1 MSGLPSFAVIGA
13 NGFIGSRLVE
23 ILHLE
28 RGARVRPVVRR
39 VSGLA
44 LSARFGIEGRIADA
58 LDTREMEAA
67 LSGCDV
73 VVHAIAGD
81 PRTIV
86 RSVEPVYRAAE
97 AAGCRRLVYL
107 SSAMVHGQAPAPNVD
122 EKSPLAQRQAIPY
135 NGAKV
140 RAEATL
146 FGLRRRGTL
155 EAVALRPGIV
165 FGPRSSW
172 TGGFA
177 DALLAGEA
185 FLVGGGE
192 GICNAIYVDNL
203 VHAIELA
210 ARVEKADG
218 EAFLIG
224 ENERMTWREL
234 YRPIVEALG
243 SDLSAVA
250 SPELENASRPSPRER
265 LDALRLS
272 PPVQSVL
279 EALPQGLRRAI
290 GALWSASGALPE
302 TPARPR
308 PTLETALLHRSRYV
322 PSFAKARSILGYD
335 PIVSRSEAIRRTIGW
350 LAFAGYPIRAGLRK
364 EG

>member
-1 MSGLPSFAVIGA
+1 VSGGPVFAVVGA
-13 NGFIGSRLVE
+13 NGFIGSRVVE
-23 ILHLE
+23 VLHLE

-39 VSGLA
+39 ASGLA

-58 LDTREMEAA
+58 FDTRAMEAA

-122 EKSPLAQRQAIPY
+122 ETSPLAQRQVIPY

-140 RAEATL
+140 RAEKTL
-146 FGLRRRGTL
+146 FGLRLRGKL

-172 TGGFA
+172 IGDFA
-177 DALLAGEA
+177 DALLAGVA
-185 FLVGGGE
+185 YLVGGGE
-192 GICNAIYVDNL
+192 GLCNAIYVDNL

-210 ARVEKADG
+210 ARIEKADG

-224 ENERMTWREL
+224 ENERMSWREL
-234 YRPIVEALG
+234 YRPIVEAFG
-243 SDLSAVA
+243 SDMSAVA
-250 SPELENASRPSPRER
+250 SPEIESAPRPSPKEI

-272 PPVQSVL
+272 QPVQSVL
-279 EALPQGLRRAI
+279 ESLPQGLRRAI

-308 PTLETALLHRSRYV
+308 PTIETALLHSSRNV
-322 PSFAKARSILGYD
+322 PSFEKARSVLGYE
-335 PIVSRSEAIRRTIGW
+335 PIVSRSDGIRRTISW
-350 LAFAGYPIRAGLRK
+350 LAFAGYPIRDAVREDG
-364 EG
+364 

>member
-1 MSGLPSFAVIGA
+1 LSGPPSFAVVGA
-13 NGFIGSRLVE
+13 NGFIGSRIVE
-23 ILHLE
+23 VLHLE

-39 VSGLA
+39 ASGLA
-44 LSARFGIEGRIADA
+44 LSSRFGLEGRIADA
-58 LDTREMEAA
+58 LDTRAMEAA

-73 VVHAIAGD
+73 VIHAVAGD

-107 SSAMVHGQAPAPNVD
+107 SSAMVHGQAPPPNVD

-140 RAEATL
+140 RAEETL
-146 FGLRRRGTL
+146 FRLRRRGKL

-172 TGGFA
+172 IGDFA
-177 DALLAGEA
+177 DALLAGDA
-185 FLVGGGE
+185 YLVGGGE

-250 SPELENASRPSPRER
+250 FPELENAPRPSLKEK

-272 PPVQSVL
+272 SPVQSVL

-290 GALWSASGALPE
+290 GAFWSASGALPD

-308 PTLETALLHRSRYV
+308 PTPEMALLHGSRNV
-322 PSFAKARSILGYD
+322 PSFEKARSVLGYQ
-335 PIVSRSEAIRRTIGW
+335 PVVSRSEGIRRTIGW
-350 LAFAGYPIRAGLRK
+350 LAFAGYPICADLRK